1 MKKYKIN
8 FIQVIFCILLVL
20 ISFCLTFRENIN
32 PTENHFIS
40 NFSAFKMQKDDIS
53 CGPSCASM
61 VLDYYGKFHLYEEI
75 RQEMKTEWFSFNGV
89 KYGLTVPNYMSSTL
103 VKHDVLC
110 NTMRGNLKVLEN
122 YVSRNKPVI
131 CLVRSG
137 RYTWHYVVV
146 IGYSKN
152 NVYIANPASGL
163 LECINKKIFYES
175 WSFYGDLSGRNYSY
189 LDSMILIL
197 RTFEIYPNLMIV

>member
-122 YVSRNKPVI
+122 FVSRNKPVI

>member
-103 VKHDVLC
+103 VKHDVAC